1 MNARTVPIA
10 IAIAVAGLVP
20 ACKKQFYKDDADVAA
35 AYRNSDNYS
44 EDIVTAKKRHDYDDQ
59 GQSISPGTLAAI
71 EHTISTVYERDFE
84 RCLEDQMGEAGTRFM
99 RSAFTVEFHI
109 DPKGKA
115 GAAKV
120 LEITTRKQDAKG
132 SDLGEVASDG
142 MKSCI
147 SESIKEWTFDPAPE
161 VEYVHTYTGR
171 VGEAF

>member
-1 MNARTVPIA
+1 
-10 IAIAVAGLVP
+10 
-20 ACKKQFYKDDADVAA
+20 
-35 AYRNSDNYS
+35 
-44 EDIVTAKKRHDYDDQ
+44 
-59 GQSISPGTLAAI
+59 
-71 EHTISTVYERDFE
+71 
-84 RCLEDQMGEAGTRFM
+84 M